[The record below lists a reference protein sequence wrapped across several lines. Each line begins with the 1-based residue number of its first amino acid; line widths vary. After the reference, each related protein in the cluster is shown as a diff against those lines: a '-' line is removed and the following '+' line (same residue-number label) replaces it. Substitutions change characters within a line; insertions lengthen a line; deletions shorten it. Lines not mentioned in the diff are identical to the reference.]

1 MPRGLFDSRRTP
13 VPRAHTDPR
22 AHDRKV
28 YTVGELTA
36 RIKGALEKEFG
47 SLWVEGEVSNLSRP
61 VSGHL
66 YFTLKDERAQLQ
78 AVIFRGVASRI
89 PFPISDGEE
98 LRVFGRVT
106 VYEPRGQHQIVI
118 ERVERAGVGALQ
130 RAFEELKE
138 RLAREG
144 LFDARHK
151 KPIPFL
157 PRRIGIVTSPT
168 GAAIRDIT
176 QVIWRRFPRAG
187 MVLSPVRVQGKGAA
201 EEIARAT
208 TEFNAWNEQCL
219 KETGRAA
226 VDVLIVG
233 RGGGSL
239 EDLWA
244 FNEEAVA
251 RAIFRS
257 RIPVV
262 SAVGHEIDVSISDL
276 VADVR
281 ALTPSEAGERVV
293 PRLDELTA
301 ELEGSG
307 IRLVNAARGRLGR
320 EREHVKLLARSY
332 GLHAPREIV
341 ARERQ
346 RLDELALGLQH
357 GGAESLR
364 GGRER
369 LGRLAGK
376 LEELSPLGVLARGY
390 SFTSR
395 AGEARKAIRDAGV
408 LSRGDRVVTR
418 FARGEAESVV
428 DEVRETGEE

>member
-1 MPRGLFDSRRTP
+1 MPRGLFDSRRPP
-13 VPRAHTDPR
+13 VPRAHSDPGTQ
-22 AHDRKV
+22 KTYSV
-28 YTVGELTA
+28 NELTA
-36 RIKGALEKEFG
+36 LIKGAIEKEFG

-61 VSGHL
+61 VSGHI
-66 YFTLKDERAQLQ
+66 YFTLKDESAQLQ

-89 PFPISDGEE
+89 RFPISDGDE

-106 VYEPRGQHQIVI
+106 VYVPRGQHQIVI
-118 ERVERAGVGALQ
+118 ERVEPKGLGALQ
-130 RAFEELKE
+130 AAFEKLKE
-138 RLAREG
+138 RLAKEG
-144 LFDARHK
+144 LFDAKHK

-168 GAAIRDIT
+168 GAAVQDMM
-176 QVIWRRFPRAG
+176 QVIWRRFPNAHL
-187 MVLSPVRVQGKGAA
+187 VLRPVRVQGEGAA
-201 EEIARAT
+201 AEIAQAT

-219 KETGRAA
+219 KETGTPA

-257 RIPVV
+257 RIPVI
-262 SAVGHEIDVSISDL
+262 SAVGHEVDVSIADL

-293 PRLDELTA
+293 PRLDELVR
-301 ELEGSG
+301 ELDESAL
-307 IRLVNAARGRLGR
+307 RLANSARGRLGR
-320 EREHVKLLARSY
+320 EREHVNLLARSY
-332 GLHAPREIV
+332 GLHAPVEIV

-346 RLDELALGLQH
+346 RMDEFASRLQH
-357 GGAESLR
+357 GGTERLR
-364 GGRER
+364 AGREG
-369 LGRLAGK
+369 LGQLAGK

-395 AGEARKAIRDAGV
+395 AGEPRRAIREASA
-408 LSRGDRVVTR
+408 LSQGDRLVTR

-428 DEVRETGEE
+428 EDVRGAGEE